1 MIEILSSIMHESW
14 DVLLESAPFMLLGFF
29 IAGLLKAYVGPEFI
43 SKNLG
48 SGKTSDVFKA
58 SILGVPIPLCSC
70 GVIPAAAQLREQ
82 GASKGATTSFLIST
96 PETGVDSIAV
106 TYALL
111 DPVMAFIRPF
121 AAFFTAMIAGV
132 LVDRDDKSKEPEIT
146 APIPAA
152 VLIPKMESPSS
163 KNECGCS
170 APSLSPVSEA
180 SCQDSGCGCSTQE
193 IIPQTESSCCDSGCG
208 CSSDKAHD
216 HSDSTCSDSGCGC
229 GHSHSE
235 ERPDSFFGKFYF
247 GMQYSFGNLLQDI
260 GIWFL
265 GGVLL
270 AGIFGALIPD
280 GFIERNLGDGFLPL
294 LVMLA
299 AAVPLYV
306 CATASTPIAAAL
318 ALKGLSPG
326 AALVFLLAGP
336 ATNAASFTVV
346 AKLLGKRS
354 ALIYLGSIIGCS
366 LALGMLTN
374 WLYYSIGLSVTDWV
388 QSGSEDGHGM
398 LYTLS
403 AFILLALIA
412 VPKVTTL
419 VKGESLHGCSH

>member
-1 MIEILSSIMHESW
+1 MLNILISIAQESW
-14 DVLLESAPFMLLGFF
+14 EVLLQSAPFMLFGFF
-29 IAGLLKAYVGPEFI
+29 VAGLLKAFVGPEFI

-58 SILGVPIPLCSC
+58 SLLGVPIPLCSC
-70 GVIPAAAQLREQ
+70 GVIPAAAQLKQQ

-111 DPVMAFIRPF
+111 DPVMTFFRPF
-121 AAFFTAMIAGV
+121 AAFITAVIAGV
-132 LVDRDDKSKEPEIT
+132 LVDRYEKTNGTKTPSIPEPI
-146 APIPAA
+146 
-152 VLIPKMESPSS
+152 LISHDHGH
-163 KNECGCS
+163 ECGCNDS
-170 APSLSPVSEA
+170 NL
-180 SCQDSGCGCSTQE
+180 SCQCSDDTEQSCS
-193 IIPQTESSCCDSGCG
+193 ESSC
-208 CSSDKAHD
+208 
-216 HSDSTCSDSGCGC
+216 GCGC
-229 GHSHSE
+229 GE
-235 ERPDSFFGKFYF
+235 ESSSLPETFTGKLTA

-265 GGVLL
+265 GGVIL

-280 GFIERNLGDGFLPL
+280 GFIEKNLGDGFLPL
-294 LVMLA
+294 LIMLA

-354 ALIYLGSIIGCS
+354 AFIYLGTIIICS
-366 LALGMLTN
+366 LVLGVFVN
-374 WLYYSIGLSVTDWV
+374 WLYYSLGMSITDWV
-388 QSGSEDGHGM
+388 QSGAEDVHG
-398 LYTLS
+398 LFYTVS
-403 AFILLALIA
+403 ALILLAFIA
-412 VPKVTTL
+412 IPKVSAL
-419 VKGESLHGCSH
+419 IRGKSLTGHSH